1 MEAMK
6 RPTPGEAAMASKSAS
21 FRKRNPELF
30 PVTTSATYSAGTVI
44 GPSKPAKRVRQPKDR
59 RSQLEKDFG
68 VWLQFEFRD
77 DKIYP
82 QFPFSEGTGVNYYLD
97 FLRVFAVPSYH
108 YSAFQFT
115 GYEVKDLNQPPSRTA
130 KGIAKLKIAARMYP
144 WITFYLV
151 TRDGKAGDW
160 QQQEI
165 LP

>member
-1 MEAMK
+1 MN
-6 RPTPGEAAMASKSAS
+6 RPTPAEAAMNSKSAS

-30 PVTTSATYSAGTVI
+30 PVTTSATAAGAQAMKR
-44 GPSKPAKRVRQPKDR
+44 PKPAKRVRQSRSRSSKLEMEWGDVLKRDFPADR
-59 RSQLEKDFG
+59 
-68 VWLQFEFRD
+68 
-77 DKIYP
+77 IYP
-82 QFPFSEGTGVNYYLD
+82 QFPLALGTGCNYYLD
-97 FLRVFAVPSYH
+97 FLRVFEIPSAC

-115 GYEVKDLNQPPSRTA
+115 GYEVKDLDQPPSRTA

-151 TRDGKAGDW
+151 TRETGDW